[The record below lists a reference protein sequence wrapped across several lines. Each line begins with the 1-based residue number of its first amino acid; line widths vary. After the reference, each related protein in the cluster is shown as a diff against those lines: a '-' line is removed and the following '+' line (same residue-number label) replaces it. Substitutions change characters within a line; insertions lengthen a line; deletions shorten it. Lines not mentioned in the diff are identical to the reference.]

1 MAEHGEF
8 SWGGGLMPPQGR
20 GYVPT
25 AYDRLVASR
34 KTDAANPE
42 ASEDAI
48 LEGTATNSS
57 TDSNDQYVPG
67 DMRTGVVPMVTET
80 GPAPSTGQHK
90 PIDPAVYQKG
100 HDPEGE
106 QDGKGVEWR
115 KSLPPNPKRF
125 TFEG

>member
-1 MAEHGEF
+1 MGDHSEF
-8 SWGGGLMPPQGR
+8 SWGSGLMPPQGR

-57 TDSNDQYVPG
+57 TNSNDQYVPG
-67 DMRTGVVPMVTET
+67 DMRAEVTPMVTET
-80 GPAPSTGQHK
+80 GPAPSAGQHK
-90 PIDPAVYQKG
+90 IIDPSVYQKG

-106 QDGKGVEWR
+106 QDGKGMEWR
-115 KSLPPNPKRF
+115 ASQPPNPIPY
-125 TFEG
+125 TYEG